1 MWGGGRKKKEQNG
14 GKKKAKNGT
23 EKKAKDKG
31 SNGSF
36 FFLKKKT
43 KILKSDWRS
52 DLPGFSF
59 YWLFIEYDSFVS
71 IVNLIW
77 FDQLGLGWKHLLT
90 GFYWVFHRFRCVTSA
105 SYRVFLVVQG
115 FFFGST
121 TERKQV
127 YRVFTEFSSK
137 DSVGCWFCFVLSA
150 KSTAKDVEQKKKGIS
165 WKKKK
170 REKSGKKRQEKGGW
184 AGDDDE
190 GRPDTFA
197 EQKTIATGRHR
208 RKSRG
213 RQVVRQ
219 PDCTEFFYRVFL
231 FFFVFCRA
239 RSIIDS

>member
-1 MWGGGRKKKEQNG
+1 MRVDENVGGGRKKRTKRRLKKSEKWDRKEGEGQRQQWLLLF
-14 GKKKAKNGT
+14 
-23 EKKAKDKG
+23 
-31 SNGSF
+31 S
-36 FFLKKKT
+36 KKKT

-150 KSTAKDVEQKKKGIS
+150 KSTAKDVEQKKK
-165 WKKKK
+165 
-170 REKSGKKRQEKGGW
+170 E
-184 AGDDDE
+184 
-190 GRPDTFA
+190 
-197 EQKTIATGRHR
+197 
-208 RKSRG
+208 
-213 RQVVRQ
+213 
-219 PDCTEFFYRVFL
+219 
-231 FFFVFCRA
+231 
-239 RSIIDS
+239 

>member
-1 MWGGGRKKKEQNG
+1 MAIGFTG
-14 GKKKAKNGT
+14 
-23 EKKAKDKG
+23 
-31 SNGSF
+31 F
-36 FFLKKKT
+36 FFLLTIHRVRFICFHCELDLVWSTGIGLEASSYWVLLGFSSISMRYLGK
-43 KILKSDWRS
+43 
-52 DLPGFSF
+52 LPGFSSRSRF
-59 YWLFIEYDSFVS
+59 FLRFDYGAQTGLPSF
-71 IVNLIW
+71 
-77 FDQLGLGWKHLLT
+77 
-90 GFYWVFHRFRCVTSA
+90 
-105 SYRVFLVVQG
+105 YRVFVERLGRVLVL
-115 FFFGST
+115 
-121 TERKQV
+121 
-127 YRVFTEFSSK
+127 
-137 DSVGCWFCFVLSA
+137 FCSLGKVDG
-150 KSTAKDVEQKKKGIS
+150 KGRWTKKKGIS